1 MMEGVIFCCPPAWRK
16 LLPPGVLG
24 AERAEALAE
33 QYWPLLVLTRRGCG
47 ELGDTAALCRVLL
60 VPGDCTAPLER
71 ITAETVVTYGLSSR
85 DSLTL
90 SSLAEPVLASS
101 GSCLGRA
108 AAWWSPGISP
118 AELRLRGGAA
128 AAAGPAAVAAATDKC
143 PLCVGRLKTKKGGCN
158 MAWHEILATGIIL
171 AGTAFYCWAAYS
183 RKSGPTSCI
192 GCGKCVADGVCIL
205 TGKKVPGIS
214 GGKGKNL

>member
-1 MMEGVIFCCPPAWRK
+1 MEGVIFCCPPAWRK

-85 DSLTL
+85 DSH
-90 SSLAEPVLASS
+90 PVQPGGTGPLRPAATAPA
-101 GSCLGRA
+101 GRRRGGA
-108 AAWWSPGISP
+108 PGISP
-118 AELRLRGGAA
+118 AGTSGSCGGAA

-143 PLCVGRLKTKKGGCN
+143 PLCVVG
-158 MAWHEILATGIIL
+158 
-171 AGTAFYCWAAYS
+171 
-183 RKSGPTSCI
+183 
-192 GCGKCVADGVCIL
+192 
-205 TGKKVPGIS
+205 
-214 GGKGKNL
+214 

>member
-90 SSLAEPVLASS
+90 SSLAEPVLCVQRQLPRPAAAVVEPQEFPCRTS
-101 GSCLGRA
+101 GSC
-108 AAWWSPGISP
+108 
-118 AELRLRGGAA
+118 GGAA

-143 PLCVGRLKTKKGGCN
+143 PLCV
-158 MAWHEILATGIIL
+158 
-171 AGTAFYCWAAYS
+171 
-183 RKSGPTSCI
+183 
-192 GCGKCVADGVCIL
+192 VD
-205 TGKKVPGIS
+205 
-214 GGKGKNL
+214 

>member
-1 MMEGVIFCCPPAWRK
+1 MEGVIFCCPPAWRK

-90 SSLAEPVLASS
+90 SSLAERSSASS

-118 AELRLRGGAA
+118 AGTSGSLRRSCCRCWA
-128 AAAGPAAVAAATDKC
+128 AAVAAATDKC
-143 PLCVGRLKTKKGGCN
+143 PLCV
-158 MAWHEILATGIIL
+158 
-171 AGTAFYCWAAYS
+171 
-183 RKSGPTSCI
+183 
-192 GCGKCVADGVCIL
+192 VD
-205 TGKKVPGIS
+205 
-214 GGKGKNL
+214 

>member
-16 LLPPGVLG
+16 RLPPGVLG

-90 SSLAEPVLASS
+90 SSLAEPVL
-101 GSCLGRA
+101 CVQRQLPR
-108 AAWWSPGISP
+108 PGGGVVEP
-118 AELRLRGGAA
+118 QEFPLPELPAPAAELLPLLGLRLLQL
-128 AAAGPAAVAAATDKC
+128 PQ
-143 PLCVGRLKTKKGGCN
+143 
-158 MAWHEILATGIIL
+158 
-171 AGTAFYCWAAYS
+171 
-183 RKSGPTSCI
+183 TSAPF
-192 GCGKCVADGVCIL
+192 VW
-205 TGKKVPGIS
+205 
-214 GGKGKNL
+214 

>member
-85 DSLTL
+85 DSLT
-90 SSLAEPVLASS
+90 ASS
-101 GSCLGRA
+101 GSCPGRA
-108 AAWWSPGISP
+108 AAWWSPRNVHCRNFRL
-118 AELRLRGGAA
+118 LRRSCCRCWACGCCSCHRQV
-128 AAAGPAAVAAATDKC
+128 P
-143 PLCVGRLKTKKGGCN
+143 PLCGRLKTKRGGCN

>member
-1 MMEGVIFCCPPAWRK
+1 MEGVIFCCPPAWRK

-24 AERAEALAE
+24 EALAE

-90 SSLAEPVLASS
+90 SSLAEPVL
-101 GSCLGRA
+101 CVQRQLPR
-108 AAWWSPGISP
+108 PGGGVVEP
-118 AELRLRGGAA
+118 QEFPLPELPAPAAELLPLLGLRLLQL
-128 AAAGPAAVAAATDKC
+128 PQ
-143 PLCVGRLKTKKGGCN
+143 
-158 MAWHEILATGIIL
+158 
-171 AGTAFYCWAAYS
+171 
-183 RKSGPTSCI
+183 TSAPF
-192 GCGKCVADGVCIL
+192 VW
-205 TGKKVPGIS
+205 
-214 GGKGKNL
+214 

>member
-1 MMEGVIFCCPPAWRK
+1 MEGVIFCCPPAWRK

-47 ELGDTAALCRVLL
+47 ELL

-90 SSLAEPVLASS
+90 SSLAEPVL
-101 GSCLGRA
+101 CVQRQLPR
-108 AAWWSPGISP
+108 PGGGVVEP
-118 AELRLRGGAA
+118 QEFPLPELPAPAAELLPLLGLRLLQL
-128 AAAGPAAVAAATDKC
+128 PQ
-143 PLCVGRLKTKKGGCN
+143 
-158 MAWHEILATGIIL
+158 
-171 AGTAFYCWAAYS
+171 
-183 RKSGPTSCI
+183 TSAPF
-192 GCGKCVADGVCIL
+192 VW
-205 TGKKVPGIS
+205 
-214 GGKGKNL
+214 

>member
-1 MMEGVIFCCPPAWRK
+1 MEGVIFCCPPAWRK

-90 SSLAEPVLASS
+90 SSLAEPVLCVQRQLPRPGGGVGGA
-101 GSCLGRA
+101 
-108 AAWWSPGISP
+108 PGISP
-118 AELRLRGGAA
+118 AGTSGSCGGAA

-143 PLCVGRLKTKKGGCN
+143 PLCV
-158 MAWHEILATGIIL
+158 
-171 AGTAFYCWAAYS
+171 
-183 RKSGPTSCI
+183 
-192 GCGKCVADGVCIL
+192 VD
-205 TGKKVPGIS
+205 
-214 GGKGKNL
+214 

>member
-1 MMEGVIFCCPPAWRK
+1 MEGVIFCCPPAWRK

-90 SSLAEPVLASS
+90 SSLAEPVTL
-101 GSCLGRA
+101 RPA
-108 AAWWSPGISP
+108 AAAPAGRRRGGAPGISP
-118 AELRLRGGAA
+118 AGTSGSCGGAA

-143 PLCVGRLKTKKGGCN
+143 PLCV
-158 MAWHEILATGIIL
+158 
-171 AGTAFYCWAAYS
+171 
-183 RKSGPTSCI
+183 
-192 GCGKCVADGVCIL
+192 VD
-205 TGKKVPGIS
+205 
-214 GGKGKNL
+214 

>member
-1 MMEGVIFCCPPAWRK
+1 MEGVIFCCPPAWRK

-24 AERAEALAE
+24 AERAEALAG

-71 ITAETVVTYGLSSR
+71 ITAETEVTYGLSSR

-90 SSLAEPVLASS
+90 SSLAEPVLCVQRRGGA
-101 GSCLGRA
+101 
-108 AAWWSPGISP
+108 PGISP
-118 AELRLRGGAA
+118 AGTSGSCGGAA

-143 PLCVGRLKTKKGGCN
+143 PLCV
-158 MAWHEILATGIIL
+158 
-171 AGTAFYCWAAYS
+171 
-183 RKSGPTSCI
+183 
-192 GCGKCVADGVCIL
+192 VD
-205 TGKKVPGIS
+205 
-214 GGKGKNL
+214 

>member
-71 ITAETVVTYGLSSR
+71 ITAAFYRVPAHGRYLLSYNVYVPEI
-85 DSLTL
+85 T
-90 SSLAEPVLASS
+90 AAS
-101 GSCLGRA
+101 GRA
-108 AAWWSPGISP
+108 RRRKKP
-118 AELRLRGGAA
+118 
-128 AAAGPAAVAAATDKC
+128 
-143 PLCVGRLKTKKGGCN
+143 TKK
-158 MAWHEILATGIIL
+158 
-171 AGTAFYCWAAYS
+171 
-183 RKSGPTSCI
+183 
-192 GCGKCVADGVCIL
+192 
-205 TGKKVPGIS
+205 
-214 GGKGKNL
+214 

>member
-90 SSLAEPVLASS
+90 SSLAEPVLCVQRQLPRPGGGVVA
-101 GSCLGRA
+101 
-108 AAWWSPGISP
+108 PGISP
-118 AELRLRGGAA
+118 AGTSGSCGGAA

-143 PLCVGRLKTKKGGCN
+143 PLCV
-158 MAWHEILATGIIL
+158 
-171 AGTAFYCWAAYS
+171 
-183 RKSGPTSCI
+183 
-192 GCGKCVADGVCIL
+192 VD
-205 TGKKVPGIS
+205 
-214 GGKGKNL
+214 